1 MGKKS
6 KRKPGDLFSPHRHG
20 SSKHGLHRKESIA
33 LAWHRSRRLRLL
45 YFSIN
50 NLFLKIE
57 VGKEGSSPRRARR
70 VFREPNSRA

>member
-1 MGKKS
+1 MS
-6 KRKPGDLFSPHRHG
+6 KRKRGSLFGKHRHG
-20 SSKHGLHRKESIA
+20 TGSHGLHRKESIA

-57 VGKEGSSPRRARR
+57 VGKEGSSPRRATNG
-70 VFREPNSRA
+70 FHEPNSKA